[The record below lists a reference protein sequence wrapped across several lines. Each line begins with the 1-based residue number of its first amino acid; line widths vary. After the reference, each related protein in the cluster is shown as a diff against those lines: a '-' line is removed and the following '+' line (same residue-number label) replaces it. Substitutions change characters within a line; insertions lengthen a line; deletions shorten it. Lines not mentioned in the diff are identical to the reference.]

1 MMNLKKLSSGQT
13 GELRGV
19 LVASVVFSTGI
30 AVGLLFL
37 KRKHE
42 DELDKLERDTAINC
56 LDFAAAH
63 YEGILQRRRKVSNDA
78 TASISQSVSKTLYYE
93 EFLEFQRKLDNA
105 GKYDPTEEEWAA
117 IEEKTNQQQKAHEA
131 LIKRIKDQSAQM
143 DVEFDRVKLKLLAEK
158 ATELANKIV
167 AQRTEETDAGV
178 AEF

>member
-42 DELDKLERDTAINC
+42 DELDKLEKDTAISC

-63 YEGILQRRRKVSNDA
+63 YEGVLRRYKKVSDDVA
-78 TASISQSVSKTLYYE
+78 TTQPVSKTLYYE

-105 GKYDPTEEEWAA
+105 GKYDPTEEEWEA

-131 LIKRIKDQSAQM
+131 LIKRIEDQSAQM
-143 DVEFDRVKLKLLAEK
+143 DIEFDRVKLKLLAEK

>member
-1 MMNLKKLSSGQT
+1 MLNLGRPSLNQV
-13 GELRGV
+13 GV
-19 LVASVVFSTGI
+19 LKNAVVTALAFSAGI
-30 AVGLLFL
+30 GVGALAL
-37 KRKHE
+37 KQKHE

-63 YEGILQRRRKVSNDA
+63 YEGILRRRRKVSDDVV
-78 TASISQSVSKTLYYE
+78 ASTSRPVSKTLYYE

-131 LIKRIKDQSAQM
+131 LIKRIEDQSAQM

-167 AQRTEETDAGV
+167 AQRTVETDTGV

>member
-1 MMNLKKLSSGQT
+1 MLNLRKPSLN
-13 GELRGV
+13 RVGV
-19 LVASVVFSTGI
+19 LKGAVVATVAFSAGIGVSVLV
-30 AVGLLFL
+30 L
-37 KRKHE
+37 KQKHE

-63 YEGILQRRRKVSNDA
+63 YEGILQRRRKASDDVTAA
-78 TASISQSVSKTLYYE
+78 TPQSVSKTPYYE
-93 EFLEFQRKLDNA
+93 EFLAFQHKLDSA
-105 GKYDPTEEEWAA
+105 GKYDPTEEEWLAM
-117 IEEKTNQQQKAHEA
+117 EEKINQQQKEREA
-131 LIKRIKDQSAQM
+131 LIKRIEEQSARM

>member
-1 MMNLKKLSSGQT
+1 MLNLGRPSLNQV
-13 GELRGV
+13 GV
-19 LVASVVFSTGI
+19 LKNAVVTALAFSAGI
-30 AVGLLFL
+30 GVGALAL
-37 KRKHE
+37 KQKHE

-63 YEGILQRRRKVSNDA
+63 YEGVLRRRRKASDDV
-78 TASISQSVSKTLYYE
+78 TASTYQSVSKTPYYE
-93 EFLEFQRKLDNA
+93 EFLAFQHKLDSA
-105 GKYDPTEEEWAA
+105 GDYEPTEEKLLVM
-117 IEEKTNQQQKAHEA
+117 EEEIYQQQKAHEA
-131 LIKRIKDQSAQM
+131 LIKRIEDQSAQM

>member
-1 MMNLKKLSSGQT
+1 MNLKKLSSGQT
-13 GELRGV
+13 SELKGA
-19 LVASVVFSTGI
+19 LVASVVFSAGI

-63 YEGILQRRRKVSNDA
+63 YEGVLRRRRKASDDV
-78 TASISQSVSKTLYYE
+78 TASTYQSLSKTPYYE
-93 EFLEFQRKLDNA
+93 EFLAFQHKLDSA
-105 GKYDPTEEEWAA
+105 GDYEPTEEKLLVM
-117 IEEKTNQQQKAHEA
+117 EEEIYQQQKEHET
-131 LIKRIKDQSAQM
+131 LIKRIEDRSSRM
-143 DVEFDRVKLKLLAEK
+143 DVEFDRIKLKLLAEK